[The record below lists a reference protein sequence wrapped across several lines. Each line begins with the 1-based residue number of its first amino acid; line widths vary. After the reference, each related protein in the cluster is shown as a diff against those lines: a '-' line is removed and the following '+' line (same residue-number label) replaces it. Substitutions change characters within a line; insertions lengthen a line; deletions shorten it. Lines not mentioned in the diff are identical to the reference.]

1 MNLKMSYLNVLPKPM
16 SIIVTKMSAK
26 IYVFEVHDVAKITT
40 YMRIELGNRMFIKD
54 PSDKYVLELCN
65 CVW

>member
-1 MNLKMSYLNVLPKPM
+1 M